1 MPGFKKLAVSM
12 PNETYRELERARAK
26 LKQSRS
32 EIVSTAVTAW
42 LRSLDADEES
52 RRYIE
57 GYLRIPE
64 VVTAE
69 DEAIAAQSVAG
80 WDPWEPGPSLRASES
95 REPRAGERRGPR
107 ASESR
112 GPRVRKTRKR

>member
-1 MPGFKKLAVSM
+1 MPGFKKVAVSM

-26 LKQSRS
+26 LGQSRS
-32 EIVSTAVTAW
+32 EVVATAVTAW

-69 DEAIAAQSVAG
+69 DEAWVAESVKG
-80 WDPWEPGPSLRASES
+80 WDTWDWEPGKPSRASES
-95 REPRAGERRGPR
+95 KAPTLTKRTPSRRRG
-107 ASESR
+107 S
-112 GPRVRKTRKR
+112 KKR